1 MNMYCQIDKLIDDLQ
16 WVYHNISNSTD
27 YDWHNSNWRKM
38 FTELIF
44 ILKTDHGY
52 ENGYKG

>member
-44 ILKTDHGY
+44 ILKTDHVY